1 MHRKLLNSN
10 LFECLFFFCFF
21 FWTMAE
27 ENLWAPIQCW
37 LIGLYIWL
45 VSYFLFES
53 YIFIYQLWMLHGFRF
68 FCFTFCLQKIAWIRE
83 FLLKFT
89 NFKMKINLI
98 SIIYKIFVWSVCL
111 FGSYFGL
118 WLSLGFWILQMQI
131 CTTSRFFPPN
141 LHAPCTPRYR
151 FYFFF
156 MIEFNFIGLFNLS
169 LLDFCTCL
177 F

>member
-1 MHRKLLNSN
+1 MFN
-10 LFECLFFFCFF
+10 CLFFFCFF
-21 FWTMAE
+21 LDSGWREPVSSNSMLV
-27 ENLWAPIQCW
+27 NRI
-37 LIGLYIWL
+37 IYL
-45 VSYFLFES
+45 VSFLFFFFLKVF
-53 YIFIYQLWMLHGFRF
+53 YLFIVQLWMSHGFRF
-68 FCFTFCLQKIAWIRE
+68 CCFTFCLQKMARIRE

-98 SIIYKIFVWSVCL
+98 SIIYKIFVWSICV

-118 WLSLGFWILQMQI
+118 WLSLGFWLSQMQI
-131 CTTSRFFPPN
+131 CTTSHFFSPN

>member
-1 MHRKLLNSN
+1 MSSNSMLVN
-10 LFECLFFFCFF
+10 RIIYLVSFLFFF
-21 FWTMAE
+21 
-27 ENLWAPIQCW
+27 
-37 LIGLYIWL
+37 
-45 VSYFLFES
+45 FLKVF
-53 YIFIYQLWMLHGFRF
+53 YLFIVQLWMSHGFRF
-68 FCFTFCLQKIAWIRE
+68 CCFTFCLQKMARIRE

-98 SIIYKIFVWSVCL
+98 SIIYKIFVWSICV

-118 WLSLGFWILQMQI
+118 WLSLGFWLSQMQI
-131 CTTSRFFPPN
+131 CTTSHFFSPN
-141 LHAPCTPRYR
+141 LHAPYTPRYR